1 MKNMK
6 AKNSEKCSEIPTVE
20 LDFSTS
26 TVEHGPP
33 SCPNQAHKPSMFSR
47 KSSLKK
53 FINSNEEEKKS
64 LVIQNFAPKP
74 PSTTKIEEVIELSQ
88 NKVDSAKKI
97 WKIIKN
103 HIMMNSM
110 IRWIENGF
118 MHAQRNSVS
127 PIQEKEETLEYSS
140 IEKDYNH
147 YLHPVTTDRLPPAPP
162 GGGSFSWVDHS

>member
-33 SCPNQAHKPSMFSR
+33 SCPNQAHNPSMFSR

-97 WKIIKN
+97 
-103 HIMMNSM
+103 
-110 IRWIENGF
+110 
-118 MHAQRNSVS
+118 
-127 PIQEKEETLEYSS
+127 
-140 IEKDYNH
+140 
-147 YLHPVTTDRLPPAPP
+147 
-162 GGGSFSWVDHS
+162 